1 MAFKRKVWIEIKIHG
16 WNEDGNIHISPA
28 GVVDGAAKENE
39 KDQLVKDFYGHQG
52 VVQ

>member
-16 WNEDGNIHISPA
+16 WNEDGSIHNSPA

-39 KDQLVKDFYGHQG
+39 KDQLVEDFYGHQE